1 MPRKKTKRVARKK
14 SRTTHN
20 PGLKSRMK
28 HSGTRLVHGYE
39 TAKRKSKRRK
49 K

>member
-1 MPRKKTKRVARKK
+1 MPRKKTSKRK
-14 SRTTHN
+14 RTTHN
-20 PGLKSRMK
+20 PGLKSKMK